1 VKQTSVEQ
9 LRKWHKTALAA
20 TRQKEVGS
28 LRLTLQDLAFVLKCE
43 IDRRTGEGLG
53 E

>member
-9 LRKWHKTALAA
+9 LRKWYVTALA
-20 TRQKEVGS
+20 TLRQKELGLV
-28 LRLTLQDLAFVLKCE
+28 RLELQDLAFDLKRE